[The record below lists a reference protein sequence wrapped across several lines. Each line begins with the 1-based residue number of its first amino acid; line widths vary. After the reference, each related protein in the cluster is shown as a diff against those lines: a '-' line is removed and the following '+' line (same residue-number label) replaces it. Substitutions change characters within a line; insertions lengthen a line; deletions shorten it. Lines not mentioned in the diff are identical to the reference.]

1 MIFCICTGNLIK
13 FVRTKNIMIMD
24 AKLTLKLDKIVI
36 EKAKKYAVSHKKS
49 LSGLIESYLKALVDK
64 EPTNLNGDIQISP
77 FVKSMRTGVKIP
89 ADLDY
94 KKAYGDYLSEKY
106 K

>member
-1 MIFCICTGNLIK
+1 
-13 FVRTKNIMIMD
+13 MD
-24 AKLTLKLDKIVI
+24 AKLTLKLNKQVI
-36 EKAKKYAVSHKKS
+36 EKAKEYAVSHKKS
-49 LSGLIESYLKALVDK
+49 LSGLIESYLKSIVDK
-64 EPTNLNGDIQISP
+64 EPTNPDDDIKISP

-89 ADLDY
+89 SDFDY